1 MKTFTTQINQNVVS
15 TGKIFN
21 WIAKNNL
28 DRYFKILETKTIFT
42 KINIGLNLRNQKQK
56 YLIRSQILSWPG
68 PRTGD
73 DQLGDCWMNV
83 NLEKHFKLIKKRL
96 DNMTIERKQVI
107 SFLFCISELSK
118 LSGAQWP
125 KTRLWQKTRPIF
137 IRAPIRSSQNDF
149 VVQKITVGIKN
160 LKRTKHFC

>member
-28 DRYFKILETKTIFT
+28 DRYSKILETKTIFT

-107 SFLFCISELSK
+107 SFCFVSQNYQNYLGPNDQRPDSDKRLGQFSSVHQLGVLKTILLSK
-118 LSGAQWP
+118 
-125 KTRLWQKTRPIF
+125 K
-137 IRAPIRSSQNDF
+137 
-149 VVQKITVGIKN
+149 
-160 LKRTKHFC
+160 